1 MKRIFT
7 LLFVFTVGLS
17 YSQDVHYS
25 QFYNSPLI
33 VNPANTGI
41 FNGDKR
47 ITLSYKDQESSVPV
61 PWRTFTGAYDM
72 KFYPSN
78 SDDHFFSGGVSVTQ
92 DRQGS
97 SRLQTFNLNFLGA
110 YTRILNSNNLF
121 TVGVALGYANRGV
134 DLENLTW
141 DRQWN
146 GVALDRGLSTGEVS
160 LDANSASFFE
170 NALGVNYTWQKSNRT
185 NLNIG
190 ASVFHLIEPEVSFF
204 SGSTVP
210 LARRFGINGIGNFQV
225 AEDLDIQ
232 VHGIAQ
238 YQDGPS
244 EYIIGAL
251 GKFYLDSTPGSEWQ
265 LHAGLGYRTKQALFP
280 TVAIQHRNLYLSA
293 SYDIGLSE
301 FNELHSGGGIELHF
315 RYIWADPPS
324 PKKVKVCP
332 IF

>member
-1 MKRIFT
+1 LVIHRICYLCSYLETYTHIMKRIFT

-121 TVGVALGYANRGV
+121 TVGVALGY
-134 DLENLTW
+134 
-141 DRQWN
+141 
-146 GVALDRGLSTGEVS
+146 
-160 LDANSASFFE
+160 ANSASFFE